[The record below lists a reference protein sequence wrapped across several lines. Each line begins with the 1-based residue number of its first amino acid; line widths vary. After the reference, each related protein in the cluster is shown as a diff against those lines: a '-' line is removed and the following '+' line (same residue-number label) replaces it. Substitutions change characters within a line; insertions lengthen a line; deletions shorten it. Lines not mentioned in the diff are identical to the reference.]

1 MEGADSIMNIRLT
14 RLFQLRHPLVA
25 LFLILV
31 LLGLHSF
38 TSTNHPSAT
47 VLQQKMSTISITQ
60 AGFLPNQLT
69 KRVGEKIT
77 LMVVNQDTRPH
88 NFTIEE
94 LHVHSATLKPG
105 ESTSLILENTL
116 HKGVY
121 SFISNPSGIP
131 ETGYLGQLS
140 IE

>member
-1 MEGADSIMNIRLT
+1 MNIRLT
-14 RLFQLRHPLVA
+14 RLFQLRHPLIA
-25 LFLILV
+25 LLLILI

-38 TSTNHPSAT
+38 TSTNQPSAT

-60 AGFLPNQLT
+60 AGFLPNQLS

-88 NFTIEE
+88 NFSIVK

-105 ESTSLILENTL
+105 ESTSLILEESL

-121 SFISNPSGIP
+121 PFISNPSGIP
-131 ETGYLGQLS
+131 ETGYSGQLS